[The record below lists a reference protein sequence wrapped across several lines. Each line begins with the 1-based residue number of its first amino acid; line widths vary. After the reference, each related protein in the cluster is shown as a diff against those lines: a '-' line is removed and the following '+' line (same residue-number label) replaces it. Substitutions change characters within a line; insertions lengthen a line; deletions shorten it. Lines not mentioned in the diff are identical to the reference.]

1 MTPLICIPP
10 LLGSS
15 SPEQPDW
22 PNKMAAS
29 HASKTMGFY
38 INNRGE
44 AVASV
49 SLKTLING

>member
-10 LLGSS
+10 LLDSS
-15 SPEQPDW
+15 SPEQLGW
-22 PNKMAAS
+22 PIKMAAL
-29 HASKTMGFY
+29 HESKTMAFY
-38 INNRGE
+38 INNRGK